1 MSEDI
6 LTAEPIQQKQDQELV
21 TFSRAGFLDGMKK
34 ALPLA
39 AGGSAFG
46 LVYGMLAGQAH
57 LSLLEVIL
65 TSGLVSAGSSQLIVL
80 SMWSLPLAVWPI
92 IFTTLLVNSR
102 HILMGVALSPWFK
115 RLPPLLLY
123 PLLHFMDDESWALT
137 INEFVQGKRD
147 AAFLFGS
154 GVVMVLSWIT
164 STALGR
170 ILGGGIS
177 DPARWGLDFLT
188 TAVFIALLAGFWKG
202 KGDLFPW
209 GVAAVVAVVSA
220 HFLPGKWYI
229 LLGALA
235 GSLVGGV
242 RNGD

>member
-1 MSEDI
+1 MSEDM
-6 LTAEPIQQKQDQELV
+6 LVTEQIQRKQDQELI
-21 TFSRAGFLDGMKK
+21 TFSRVGFLDGMKK

-39 AGGSAFG
+39 VGGSAFG
-46 LVYGMLAGQAH
+46 LVYGVLAGQAH

-65 TSGLVSAGSSQLIVL
+65 TSGLVNAGSSQLIVL
-80 SMWSLPLAVWPI
+80 SMWGMPLAVWPI

-102 HILMGVALSPWFK
+102 HLLMGVALSPWLK
-115 RLPPLLLY
+115 RLPPLLFY

-137 INEFVQGKRD
+137 IHEFVQGKRD

-154 GVVMVLSWIT
+154 GLMMALSWMT
-164 STALGR
+164 TTALGR
-170 ILGGGIS
+170 VLGGGIS

-202 KGDLFPW
+202 KGDLLPW
-209 GVAAVVAVVSA
+209 GIAAVVAVVSA
-220 HFLPGKWYI
+220 HLLPGKWYI

-235 GSLVGGV
+235 GSIVGGI

>member
-1 MSEDI
+1 MSEDM
-6 LTAEPIQQKQDQELV
+6 LVTEQIQMKQDQELI
-21 TFSRAGFLDGMKK
+21 TFSRVGFLDGMKK

-39 AGGSAFG
+39 VGGSAFG
-46 LVYGMLAGQAH
+46 LVYGVLAGQAH

-65 TSGLVSAGSSQLIVL
+65 TSGLVNAGSSQLIVL
-80 SMWSLPLAVWPI
+80 SMWGIPLAVWPI

-102 HILMGVALSPWFK
+102 YLLLGVALSPWFK

-123 PLLHFMDDESWALT
+123 PLLYFMDDESWALT

-154 GVVMVLSWIT
+154 GLMMVLSWMT
-164 STALGR
+164 TTALGR
-170 ILGGGIS
+170 MLGGGIS

-202 KGDLFPW
+202 KGDLLPW
-209 GVAAVVAVVSA
+209 GIVAVVAVVSA
-220 HFLPGKWYI
+220 HLLPGKWYI

-235 GSLVGGV
+235 GSIVGGR